1 MTTSDSHTLLAE
13 LDRIVSEGRNPDTM
27 DIDVLSTEG
36 ILARINHEDAK
47 VAPAVAS
54 ELPAIAEAVD
64 IIVHQLQQGG
74 RLIYTGAGTSGRLG
88 ILDAVECRPT
98 FSVADSLVRGVIA
111 GGETAI
117 TQAVE
122 GAEDNQAQ
130 GQRDL
135 EELDLTANDVVVGLS
150 ASGRTPYVLG
160 ALRYANQLGCAT
172 VGVACTPQAPVLQE
186 AGTAICPEV
195 GPECLTGSTRM
206 KAGTAQKLVLNML
219 STATMIR
226 LGKTYENLMVDVNA
240 SNQKLHARAKRIVM
254 QATDCDAARAEEAL
268 AQADNQAKVAILMLL
283 TDSGADEARARLAN
297 NDGFLRRAA
306 GRS

>member
-1 MTTSDSHTLLAE
+1 MTTPDAHSLLAE
-13 LDRIVSEGRNPDTM
+13 LDRIVSEGRNPETM

-36 ILARINHEDAK
+36 ILACINHEDAR

-64 IIVHQLQQGG
+64 TIVSKLQQGG

-98 FSVADSLVRGVIA
+98 FSVPDTLVRGVIA
-111 GGETAI
+111 GGDTAI

-122 GAEDNQAQ
+122 GAEDDEAQ

-135 EELDLTANDVVVGLS
+135 EQLDLKASDVVVGLS

-160 ALRYANQLGCAT
+160 ALRYANSIGCAT
-172 VGVACTPQAPVLQE
+172 VGVACTPQAPVLRE
-186 AGTAICPEV
+186 ASMAICPEV

-219 STATMIR
+219 STATMIK
-226 LGKTYENLMVDVNA
+226 LGKTYQNLMVDVNA
-240 SNQKLHARAKRIVM
+240 SNHKLRARAKRIVM
-254 QATDCDAARAEEAL
+254 QATECDEASAEHAL
-268 AQADNQAKVAILMLL
+268 AQANQQAKVAILMLL
-283 TDSGADEARARLAN
+283 TDIDADEARSRLADN
-297 NDGFLRRAA
+297 NGFLRRAA
-306 GRS
+306 TPS